1 MIRRLLIIALFA
13 LVLLQAP
20 VGAATLRGVASFEER
35 SSGQSNHHHHRLL
48 QEIDPGTCEVACL
61 L

>member
-1 MIRRLLIIALFA
+1 MIRKLLIIALFA

-35 SSGQSNHHHHRLL
+35 SSGQSNHHHRLL